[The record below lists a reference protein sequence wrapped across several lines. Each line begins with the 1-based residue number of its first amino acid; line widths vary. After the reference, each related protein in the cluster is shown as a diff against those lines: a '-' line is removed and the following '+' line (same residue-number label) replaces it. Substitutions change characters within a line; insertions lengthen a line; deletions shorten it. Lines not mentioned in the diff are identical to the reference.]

1 MSHRLFFFA
10 YSSSLRFF
18 FASSSSLLL
27 FRRLFF
33 FALLFRFFF
42 LHILRRGMRGGH
54 ASILTGI
61 FFGVNHLSNA
71 SSSDMMPRSLAPSPL
86 GIHVQ
91 VQVVLSSLIGCF
103 LGTRMLL
110 TGMLQQTT
118 EPLVLHILNNLL
130 SCLLWSL
137 TWVDWW
143 DPLVMVSCG
152 QTVGVFGYLL
162 LHDLRALALLDTK
175 PHQHAPSENKVAR
188 ASGALSHKQLAS

>member
-1 MSHRLFFFA
+1 
-10 YSSSLRFF
+10 
-18 FASSSSLLL
+18 
-27 FRRLFF
+27 
-33 FALLFRFFF
+33 
-42 LHILRRGMRGGH
+42 
-54 ASILTGI
+54 
-61 FFGVNHLSNA
+61 
-71 SSSDMMPRSLAPSPL
+71 
-86 GIHVQ
+86 
-91 VQVVLSSLIGCF
+91 
-103 LGTRMLL
+103 MLL

-137 TWVDWW
+137 TCVDWW